1 MAAPNDDARCAG
13 ITGSG
18 QRCSITARSTM
29 RDKAGRLVGRPLSLG
44 APCCV
49 YHAVLFHTCPADLRD
64 AIWVF
69 IDLETD
75 SLDVLSG
82 NIVEIGALV
91 GGTRASFSTVVNPG
105 RRGTQDANAVHGI
118 SPEELQQGPPFLE
131 AFHRLDEF
139 LRFSSLS
146 VLASDSDSDGAD
158 VPATSM
164 KPDLEITL
172 VGHNAL
178 RFDFPF
184 LLAECL
190 RAGAGA
196 SIMARW
202 TYVDTMEILRATD
215 CVGECKKLQCA
226 FRACG
231 DPSCLRAHRAL
242 DDCITLAA
250 VVEHISGRMGVA
262 PLKLLRNF
270 ARRMDEAV
278 TVAQLGALLA
288 G

>member
-1 MAAPNDDARCAG
+1 M
-13 ITGSG
+13 
-18 QRCSITARSTM
+18 
-29 RDKAGRLVGRPLSLG
+29 
-44 APCCV
+44 
-49 YHAVLFHTCPADLRD
+49 
-64 AIWVF
+64 
-69 IDLETD
+69 
-75 SLDVLSG
+75 
-82 NIVEIGALV
+82 

-190 RAGAGA
+190 RAGLG
-196 SIMARW
+196 SSTMSRW
-202 TYVDTMEILRATD
+202 MFVDTMDLLRATD
-215 CVGECKKLQCA
+215 CAGECNTLQCTC
-226 FRACG
+226 RVSSG
-231 DPSCLRAHRAL
+231 PSTFAGASCSRRLH
-242 DDCITLAA
+242 
-250 VVEHISGRMGVA
+250 S
-262 PLKLLRNF
+262 P
-270 ARRMDEAV
+270 ARR
-278 TVAQLGALLA
+278 VAAQCRPVRYPDT
-288 G
+288 